1 MYMQVDG
8 RNLTIMMTRWQ
19 QKGTQGRGG
28 EGRRGEP
35 SQAEAHILLWVYLPM
50 ANRTVQ
56 YSTAQHSTAQH
67 STAQHSAY
75 LRPRNPSFPM
85 RRFFGAD
92 PFLPAPNGTVQYVVP
107 HAGGW
112 VAACCL
118 CSVCT
123 ARGGLDWFTK
133 YIGLA
138 HDSVRR
144 LKSEMRL
151 Q

>member
-28 EGRRGEP
+28 EGSPARLRHTYYYGYIYQWP
-35 SQAEAHILLWVYLPM
+35 TGQYS
-50 ANRTVQ
+50 TVQ
-56 YSTAQHSTAQH
+56 YSTAQH